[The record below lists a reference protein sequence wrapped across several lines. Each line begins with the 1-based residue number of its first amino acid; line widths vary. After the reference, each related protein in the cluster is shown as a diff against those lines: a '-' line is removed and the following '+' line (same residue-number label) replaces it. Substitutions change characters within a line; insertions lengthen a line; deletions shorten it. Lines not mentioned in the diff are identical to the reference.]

1 MNKRNFANNIELD
14 RNSHIQGSV
23 DTQASSIFIQ
33 SVKQAFIKLS
43 PRTMIKNPIM
53 FVVEIGFIITL
64 FLAVIPDL
72 FGESTVSTGFNVAV
86 SLVLFFTIVFANFAE
101 ALAEGRGKAQ
111 ANSLKQSK
119 GDITAN
125 QLQNGQMIQVS
136 ASQLKKEISSSF
148 HKAK

>member
-1 MNKRNFANNIELD
+1 M
-14 RNSHIQGSV
+14 
-23 DTQASSIFIQ
+23 
-33 SVKQAFIKLS
+33 
-43 PRTMIKNPIM
+43 
-53 FVVEIGFIITL
+53 
-64 FLAVIPDL
+64 
-72 FGESTVSTGFNVAV
+72 
-86 SLVLFFTIVFANFAE
+86 LFFTIVFANFAE

-125 QLQNGQMIQVS
+125 KLQNGQMIQVS